1 MIRWLTRS
9 RLSMQRL
16 GFCKA
21 AVLLSGSVSSSGE
34 LAQLMREKLQARTV
48 EVPGSPELDAWLA
61 SRRNQVRVEMN
72 EGPSRAIPL
81 QRYYVLHHPS
91 RTGWLSREA
100 FNEYAEYLARRL
112 GFLDDAFRRTEAG
125 DLLVDVFMRSDER
138 EGFEQ
143 GEPHGNILV
152 LDTRQRVL
160 FLYRLL
166 AADGDFLLPYARS
179 IASQFGTSRFTY
191 LEAGGLLPGVCREVA
206 RTFSGYAYTADDREM
221 LDKLDSTATR
231 IEKQIA
237 ESIETKG
244 SGSRRE
250 QTSIPRLEWLIDLG
264 LAQRQP
270 TEDSTRV
277 FALTEEGR
285 RFALQAFSQYEQYLS
300 RGVYAD
306 NALTSVLDDHFYDL
320 VSQLYFGG
328 EAKQWDEGDPVDFLR
343 PAFDALSKMRGY
355 YLLRPLLLLANL
367 NALQSELPRFLE
379 YSKVRD
385 LLETAYQAAPDR
397 FSYTIDRFAT
407 DYQLRILD

>member
-34 LAQLMREKLQARTV
+34 LAQLMRENLEARTV
-48 EVPGSPELDAWLA
+48 KVPGSPDLDAWLA
-61 SRRNQVRVEMN
+61 RRRNQVGAEMK
-72 EGPSRAIPL
+72 EGSSRAIPL
-81 QRYYVLHHPS
+81 QDYYVRHHPS

-125 DLLVDVFMRSDER
+125 DLLVDVLMRSDER

-143 GEPHGNILV
+143 GEPRGNILI

-160 FLYRLL
+160 FLYQLL
-166 AADGDFLLPYARS
+166 AADGDFLVPYAGS
-179 IASQFGTSRFTY
+179 IASRFGTSQFSY
-191 LEAGGLLPGVCREVA
+191 LEAGELLPGVCREVA
-206 RTFSGYAYTADDREM
+206 RTFSGYTYTADDREM
-221 LDKLDSTATR
+221 LDKLNSTATR
-231 IEKQIA
+231 IEKHIA
-237 ESIETKG
+237 ESIEKQG

-264 LAQRQP
+264 LAKRQP
-270 TEDSTRV
+270 TEDSARV
-277 FALTEEGR
+277 FALTEQGR
-285 RFALQAFSQYEQYLS
+285 MFSVQASSLYAQYLS
-300 RGVYAD
+300 TRYAD
-306 NALTSVLDDHFYDL
+306 NALMAVLDDHFYDL

-328 EAKQWDEGDPVDFLR
+328 KAEPWDEGDPVDFLR
-343 PAFDALSKMRGY
+343 PAFDALSKLRGY

>member
-21 AVLLSGSVSSSGE
+21 AVLLSDSVSSSGE
-34 LAQLMREKLQARTV
+34 LAQLMREKLEGRV
-48 EVPGSPELDAWLA
+48 KIPGSPDLDAWLA
-61 SRRNQVRVEMN
+61 RRRNQIRAEMN
-72 EGPSRAIPL
+72 EGPSRAIQL
-81 QRYYVLHHPS
+81 QDYYVFHHPS

-125 DLLVDVFMRSDER
+125 DLLVDVLMRSDER

-179 IASQFGTSRFTY
+179 IASQFGTSQFGY
-191 LEAGGLLPGVCREVA
+191 LEAGELLPGTCREVA
-206 RTFSGYAYTADDREM
+206 RTFSDYAYTADDRQM

-237 ESIETKG
+237 ESIEKQG

-277 FALTEEGR
+277 FALTEEGC
-285 RFALQAFSQYEQYLS
+285 RFAAKACSLYEQYLS
-300 RGVYAD
+300 TLYAD
-306 NALTSVLDDHFYDL
+306 NALMAVLDDRFYDL

-328 EAKQWDEGDPVDFLR
+328 KAKPWDEGDPVDFLR
-343 PAFDALSKMRGY
+343 PAFDALSKLRGY

-367 NALQSELPRFLE
+367 NVLESKSPRFLE
-379 YSKVRD
+379 YSKARD
-385 LLETAYQAAPDR
+385 LLESAYQAAPER
-397 FSYTIDRFAT
+397 FSYSIDRFAT